1 MANPAGFMEQ
11 QESLHF
17 RRISP
22 WGKERELDAL
32 VTQRELDGWVY
43 WKITAA
49 NPLRTIG
56 SLGGGVTVHFV
67 RPSTREP
74 HGPSTSPAEA

>member
-1 MANPAGFMEQ
+1 MENPAGFVEQ
-11 QESLHF
+11 QELLLF
-17 RRISP
+17 RRTSP
-22 WGKERELDAL
+22 WGKQRELDAL
-32 VTQRELDGWVY
+32 AAQREPDGWIY

-56 SLGGGVTVHFV
+56 SWGGGVTVHFV